1 MLFNPVLVR
10 LSKISIA
17 LGVLLSSLALGL
29 FITQSDGATT
39 YGLRVDGVM
48 DNVRDHVGVD
58 ALARLLWDI
67 HADSAPLVRVGGEGW
82 GSGLGAQSCLGVWV
96 WAPLVSARYREDFF
110 YPGCSSSEDLVPP
123 TRPSPV
129 GHPC

>member
-1 MLFNPVLVR
+1 MIYQIEHFGVR
-10 LSKISIA
+10 
-17 LGVLLSSLALGL
+17 
-29 FITQSDGATT
+29 FQSDGATT

-67 HADSAPLVRVGGEGW
+67 HADSAPLVRIRGGGRFW
-82 GSGLGAQSCLGVWV
+82 VRGTIVFWV
-96 WAPLVSARYREDFF
+96 WYLLS
-110 YPGCSSSEDLVPP
+110 P